1 MKTTYKIRS
10 RKEPSG
16 STFYQLTIP
25 REWIEQTHATEI
37 QFKKGENNQLIIV
50 PVTFSGDI
58 ADDISIERPVGR
70 RFQLKPEQ
78 SIDERIEDLFFGDE
92 KEEEDQTEGDVENL
106 DLINTVNKKYRM

>member
-1 MKTTYKIRS
+1 MRPTYKIRK
-10 RKEPSG
+10 RKDTNDN
-16 STFYQLTIP
+16 TFYQLTIP

-50 PVTFSGDI
+50 PVTFSDDI
-58 ADDISIERPVGR
+58 PDDISIERPVGR

-92 KEEEDQTEGDVENL
+92 KEEEDQTERDVENL
-106 DLINTVNKKYRM
+106 NLIDRVNKKYRM